1 MASDR
6 LRSFAECSKTKD
18 KEQYPCF
25 WLSDCMGL
33 LGFCRASVSYMDCI
47 YDILFYV
54 LEPLG
59 LGLTLEM
66 VWHIQ
71 VS

>member
-1 MASDR
+1 
-6 LRSFAECSKTKD
+6 
-18 KEQYPCF
+18 
-25 WLSDCMGL
+25 
-33 LGFCRASVSYMDCI
+33 MDCI
-47 YDILFYV
+47 YNVLFYV
-54 LEPLG
+54 LEPFG